1 MRKML
6 SMMLIMA
13 SFVCFTA
20 CSEEEEFKITVPQIT
35 LKVGES
41 YQFKGGG
48 GLKWYSYE
56 PLVASVDKN
65 GKLTAYK
72 VGSTWVGTGSEVCC
86 VDVEPRYDY
95 YEPLFGYWG
104 TSRNHV
110 KTYMEES
117 SLHLAS
123 EDGTY
128 LQYKSYLGSLYL
140 VYQYQF
146 ENYDDLC
153 VCGFGGATNLFG
165 DALLKY
171 VEERYLYSGMGV
183 ISGYTARMYTDIWE
197 RGYIF
202 YINMGSATMIMYTPL
217 DKETRA
223 IGDCI
228 PSIENSI
235 KQLESSL

>member
-1 MRKML
+1 MRNML

-20 CSEEEEFKITVPQIT
+20 CSEDEEFELTEREIT
-35 LKVGES
+35 LKVGQT

-48 GLKWYSYE
+48 GLEWKSFE
-56 PLVASVDKN
+56 PQVASVDKN
-65 GKLTAYK
+65 GIVTAHK
-72 VGSTWVGTGSEVCC
+72 VGNTAVSVKDDFCYVN
-86 VDVEPRYDY
+86 VEPEYDY

-104 TSRNHV
+104 TSRTHV
-110 KTYMEES
+110 KNYMEES
-117 SLHLAS
+117 SLYLAN

-128 LQYKSYLGSLYL
+128 MQYKSYLGSLYF

-146 ENYDDLC
+146 DNYDYLC
-153 VCGFGGATNLFG
+153 MCGFGGSTNLFG

-171 VEERYLYSGMGV
+171 VEERYLYSGMGI

-202 YINMGSATMIMYTPL
+202 YINMGSATMVMYTPL
-217 DKETRA
+217 DEETRA

-228 PSIENSI
+228 PSIEKSI